1 MSAGARRAGRLLR
14 WYPRSWRDRY
24 GEEFTELLLDE
35 LASRPRDWRRG
46 ADIALH
52 GLLARLASAGLTSR
66 EQPAPAGMAAMAGAL
81 AVFCTLGAAML
92 AQLATGWQWA
102 SPGSATVTA
111 ATVIMTLAAAC
122 VAVLGLGAV
131 VPVGWRVL
139 AAFRR
144 RDPRVMR
151 PAAIAAACAAAL
163 VTGARHFQ
171 NGWPGTGGTGA
182 SHHLVPGGMA
192 AFSWASTL
200 SVSSFWAHPA
210 LLARFPA
217 AELTWM
223 AVSPAAG
230 IALLVAAA
238 VTVRRLSLPARLVRY
253 LTRLARL
260 TTGSAVI
267 FLCGAV
273 IWLAGERAGAGAG
286 LFRPGLVDGA
296 ELLVMGLALTVA
308 LRLARTLSRALGR
321 SAAVAGG

>member
-1 MSAGARRAGRLLR
+1 MPSFPSDGVC
-14 WYPRSWRDRY
+14 WPRS
-24 GEEFTELLLDE
+24 
-35 LASRPRDWRRG
+35 A
-46 ADIALH
+46 
-52 GLLARLASAGLTSR
+52 
-66 EQPAPAGMAAMAGAL
+66 
-81 AVFCTLGAAML
+81 
-92 AQLATGWQWA
+92 
-102 SPGSATVTA
+102 
-111 ATVIMTLAAAC
+111 
-122 VAVLGLGAV
+122 
-131 VPVGWRVL
+131 
-139 AAFRR
+139 
-144 RDPRVMR
+144 
-151 PAAIAAACAAAL
+151 
-163 VTGARHFQ
+163 
-171 NGWPGTGGTGA
+171 
-182 SHHLVPGGMA
+182 A

-200 SVSSFWAHPA
+200 SVSSFWAQPA

-260 TTGSAVI
+260 TTGSAMI